1 MKMPSTYIMKRL
13 KYIADVY
20 WKKEKHSGAREKAEL
35 AAHKT
40 NGMSQGDVGE
50 L

>member
-1 MKMPSTYIMKRL
+1 MPSTYIIKSL

-20 WKKEKHSGAREKAEL
+20 WKKEEHSGAREKAEL

>member
-1 MKMPSTYIMKRL
+1 MKRL

-20 WKKEKHSGAREKAEL
+20 WKKEEQSGAREKAEL

-40 NGMSQGDVGE
+40 NGMGQGDVGE